1 MFITAVKGFSPAVYR
16 SKPNKTN
23 HADTYL
29 SYQPPQLKND
39 VFVKTNT
46 ISFKGKTELDEAEAF
61 VEKIKKNQVK
71 PLSSGWQ
78 CEFYKINDNM
88 GIKAPKPLHPEFHN
102 ADFKGLGNVK
112 EHRILRMINEI
123 NPDIAVRPV
132 SLVFNENKNYL
143 AEEFV
148 NGVHPIKSHFT
159 KEHLKDIFEKCFEL
173 DINGIV
179 NNDLQNGNI
188 FLLDDKKTKLIDFGS
203 YSVLQNNGSYLN
215 SDYFNEQEIFSND
228 FLKTRM
234 KSPLENRFMA
244 NYYLKENIV
253 EPIMYLENPHLK
265 IKSNAQVF
273 EYRTLYDY
281 LMNGREENP
290 KDFFRAYL
298 QSKAENYHGKMV
310 EFLEKLPVSKDT
322 PKEYEMHQNAIK
334 HEKMLKEVFSN
345 PSDDV
350 IRTEMGKIQLKWHI
364 NNDYQYR
371 IKALDCFQK
380 LSDSVCDFIQNA
392 KDAEKSYFEAFT
404 LKLNQYNHIMA
415 QDTFKGGVLYDEE
428 NVMKTMFKK
437 AAKKVE
443 QVVET
448 TVTNTGKSAEKA
460 VKSNKKALGVL
471 GALAVF
477 GSAGAYLYNKKES
490 PKPIPPAQVLRK
502 AV

>member
-1 MFITAVKGFSPAVYR
+1 MFITAVKGYSYAINN
-16 SKPNKTN
+16 SKTNKTT
-23 HADTYL
+23 HANSSL
-29 SYQPPQLKND
+29 SYKSPQLKND

-46 ISFKGKTELDEAEAF
+46 ISFKGKAEYEEAEAF
-61 VEKIKKNQVK
+61 IEKIKKNKVK
-71 PLSSGWQ
+71 PISSGWQ
-78 CEFYKINDNM
+78 CEFYKINDTM
-88 GIKAPKPLHPEFHN
+88 GIKAPKPLHPEFN
-102 ADFKGLGNVK
+102 NTDFKGLGNVK
-112 EHRILRMINEI
+112 EHRILTIINAI

-132 SLVFNENKNYL
+132 GLVFNGNKNYL

-148 NGVHPIKSHFT
+148 NGVHPVKSHFT
-159 KEHLKDIFEKCFEL
+159 KEHLKDIFEKCYEL

-188 FLLDDKKTKLIDFGS
+188 FLLDDKKTKFIDFGS
-203 YSVLQNNGSYLN
+203 YSILQNNGSYLN
-215 SDYFNEQEIFSND
+215 SDYFNEQDIFSKD
-228 FLKTRM
+228 FLNTRM

-281 LMNGREENP
+281 LDKGREENP
-290 KDFFRAYL
+290 KEFFRTYL

-364 NNDYQYR
+364 NNDYQHR
-371 IKALDCFQK
+371 IKAFDCFQK
-380 LSDSVCDFIQNA
+380 LSDSVCDFVQSA
-392 KDAEKSYFEAFT
+392 KGAEKSYFEAFA
-404 LKLNQYNHIMA
+404 LNLNNYNHIMS
-415 QDTFKGGVLYDEE
+415 QDTFHGGVLIDDV

-437 AAKKVE
+437 AAQKVE
-443 QVVET
+443 QLVET
-448 TVTNTGKSAEKA
+448 TVTTAGETAEKA

-477 GSAGAYLYNKKES
+477 GSAGAYFYNKKET
-490 PKPIPPAQVLRK
+490 PKSIPPAQVLKK